1 MAIHESYR
9 GHSRFLSERDA
20 VSVGWPHASRP
31 ASRVRQSRRHFLR
44 SLATAAGYLTT
55 QPCALGQTQDHTKT
69 RKAETSSFDFSLLD
83 DWLNP
88 NDLFFI
94 REHFPA
100 PAPAPS
106 QWRLS
111 IGGAAANP
119 FDVTYDEL
127 LQQPRKSL
135 AVTLECAENPVG
147 GGLVGNAEWTGVSL
161 ALLLEKARPFPSAG
175 FVRLSGADRDPTGG
189 AYYAR
194 TIPLSKALHADTLLA
209 HRMNGEKL
217 PDAHGFS
224 LRAVVPG
231 WYGMDSVKWLQKI
244 ELLTKRGK
252 DTVPEHS
259 YLRRVQLPTGQVATE
274 PVTAMNVKAVFS
286 RPLDGAIL
294 VGRRFVVRGAAWAGE
309 NRVERVE
316 VSTDGGHAWQEALV
330 NTPGQAGS
338 QAYSWVF
345 WEFEWRI
352 PASGRYELVVR
363 ATDELGR
370 TQPAIRPAGKLDEYE
385 ETAYQRV
392 QCTLLESAK

>member
-1 MAIHESYR
+1 MA
-9 GHSRFLSERDA
+9 
-20 VSVGWPHASRP
+20 
-31 ASRVRQSRRHFLR
+31 
-44 SLATAAGYLTT
+44 T
-55 QPCALGQTQDHTKT
+55 QPCALGQTQDNSKT
-69 RKAETSSFDFSLLD
+69 RKAEISSFDFSLLD

-100 PAPAPS
+100 PAPALS

-111 IGGAAANP
+111 IGGAVANP
-119 FDVTYDEL
+119 FDVNYDEV

-161 ALLLEKARPFPSAG
+161 ALLLEKARPLPAAG

-189 AYYAR
+189 ACYAR
-194 TIPLSKALHADTLLA
+194 TIPLSKELHADTLLA

-217 PDAHGFS
+217 PDAHGFP

-231 WYGMDSVKWLQKI
+231 WYGMNSVKWLQKI
-244 ELLTKRGK
+244 ELLTERGK
-252 DTVPEHS
+252 DLVPEHS
-259 YLRRVQLPTGQVATE
+259 YLRRTRLPGSGQVVTE

-316 VSTDGGHAWQEALV
+316 VSTNGGSTWHDALV
-330 NTPGQAGS
+330 NTPGQPGP
-338 QAYSWVF
+338 QAYSWVL
-345 WEFEWRI
+345 WEFDWRI

-363 ATDELGR
+363 ATDEQRR

-385 ETAYQRV
+385 ETTYQKV
-392 QCTLLESAK
+392 QCTVLGSAK

>member
-1 MAIHESYR
+1 MTCLAFP
-9 GHSRFLSERDA
+9 RFAGSQT
-20 VSVGWPHASRP
+20 
-31 ASRVRQSRRHFLR
+31 RQE
-44 SLATAAGYLTT
+44 AGS
-55 QPCALGQTQDHTKT
+55 
-69 RKAETSSFDFSLLD
+69 RKAEISSFDLSLLD

-94 REHFPA
+94 RDHFPA
-100 PAPAPS
+100 PAQSSS
-106 QWRLS
+106 QWKLS
-111 IGGAAANP
+111 LAGAVANP
-119 FDVTYDEL
+119 FEVTYEEL
-127 LQQPRKSL
+127 LQQPRKTL

-161 ALLLEKARPFPSAG
+161 ALLLEKARPLPAAG
-175 FVRLSGADRDPTGG
+175 FVRLSGADRDSVGG
-189 AYYAR
+189 ACYVR
-194 TIPLSKALHADTLLA
+194 TIPLSKALHADTLLV

-217 PDAHGFS
+217 PDAHGFP

-244 ELLTKRGK
+244 ELLTERGT
-252 DTVPEHS
+252 DAVPEHS
-259 YLRRVQLPTGQVATE
+259 YLRRVQLPGTGQAATE

-330 NTPGQAGS
+330 NTPGQTGL

-345 WEFEWRI
+345 WEFDWKI
-352 PASGRYELVVR
+352 PASGRHELVVR

-370 TQPAIRPAGKLDEYE
+370 TQPAIRPAGKLDAYE
-385 ETAYQRV
+385 QTAYQRV
-392 QCTLLESAK
+392 QCTVLESV